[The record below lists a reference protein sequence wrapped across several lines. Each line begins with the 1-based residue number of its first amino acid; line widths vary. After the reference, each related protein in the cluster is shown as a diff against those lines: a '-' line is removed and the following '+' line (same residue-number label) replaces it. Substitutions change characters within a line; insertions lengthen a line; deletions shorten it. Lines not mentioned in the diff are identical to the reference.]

1 MFLNLNKKHMKKI
14 FILAIGLFAA
24 TAASAQ
30 DNIKFGVKA
39 GLNVSDIIKGDGDNN
54 FDTKTKLGFNA
65 GVTVEIPLIAGLAF
79 TPEVLYSQ
87 KGYKLTGNGYEFT
100 QTTNFIDVPIL
111 ASFKLGSAFNIVA
124 GPQVS
129 FLLSTKN
136 KFDSGLGSVEQ
147 TVDEDSDRFKK
158 SLVGGL
164 IGFRYDV
171 NEKFDIHGRYALD
184 FQKNNENGT
193 ENTPEF
199 RNQVFSVGV
208 GIKF

>member
-1 MFLNLNKKHMKKI
+1 MKKI
-14 FILAIGLFAA
+14 IILAVGLFIA
-24 TAASAQ
+24 TAANAQ
-30 DNIKFGVKA
+30 DNIRFGIKA
-39 GLNVSDIIKGDGDNN
+39 GLNVSDIIKGDGNNN
-54 FDTKTKLGFNA
+54 FDTKTKTGFNA
-65 GVTVEIPLIAGLAF
+65 GITLDIPLIAGLAF
-79 TPEVLYSQ
+79 TPEVLYAQ
-87 KGYKLTGNGYEFT
+87 KGYKLTSSVGDFT

-111 ASFKLGSAFNIVA
+111 ASFRLGSAFNIVA

-136 KFDSGLGSVEQ
+136 KFENGFGAVEQ
-147 TVDEDSDRFKK
+147 TEVENDSDRFKK

-171 NEKFDIHGRYALD
+171 NQKFDIHGRYALD

-193 ENTPEF
+193 TSTPEY

-208 GIKF
+208 GVKF

>member
-1 MFLNLNKKHMKKI
+1 MKKI

-193 ENTPEF
+193 ETTPEF

>member
-1 MFLNLNKKHMKKI
+1 MKKI
-14 FILAIGLFAA
+14 FILAMGLFATT
-24 TAASAQ
+24 TAVKAQ
-30 DNIKFGVKA
+30 DIKFGIKA
-39 GLNVSDIIKGDGDNN
+39 GLNVSDIIKGDGNNN
-54 FDTKTKLGFNA
+54 FDTKTKTGFNA
-65 GVTVEIPLIAGLAF
+65 GVTVDIPLIAGLAF

-87 KGYKLTGNGYEFT
+87 KGYKQTYSVGEFT

-111 ASFKLGSAFNIVA
+111 ASFKLGSSFNIVA

-136 KFDSGLGSVEQ
+136 KFENGFGSVEQ
-147 TVDEDSDRFKK
+147 ENVEDDSDRFKK
-158 SLVGGL
+158 SLVGGV

-171 NEKFDIHGRYALD
+171 NDKFDIHGRYALD

-193 ENTPEF
+193 NNTPEF

-208 GIKF
+208 GVKF

>member
-1 MFLNLNKKHMKKI
+1 MKKM
-14 FILAIGLFAA
+14 FILALGLFAA

-30 DNIKFGVKA
+30 DRIKFGVKA
-39 GLNVSDIIKGDGDNN
+39 GLNISDVIKGDGNNN
-54 FDTKTKLGFNA
+54 FDTKTKAGFNA

-79 TPEVLYSQ
+79 TPEVLYAQ
-87 KGYKLTGNGYEFT
+87 KGYKLTSSFGTFT

-111 ASFKLGSAFNIVA
+111 ASFRLGSSFNIVA

-129 FLLSTKN
+129 FLLSTNN
-136 KFDSGLGSVEQ
+136 KFENGFGSVQQNNVEN
-147 TVDEDSDRFKK
+147 DSDRFKK

-171 NEKFDIHGRYALD
+171 NDKFDIHGRYALD
-184 FQKNNENGT
+184 FQKNNENGST
-193 ENTPEF
+193 TTPEY

-208 GIKF
+208 GVKF

>member
-1 MFLNLNKKHMKKI
+1 MKRI
-14 FILAIGLFAA
+14 FILAIGLFMA

-30 DNIKFGVKA
+30 DNIRFGIKG
-39 GLNVSDIIKGDGDNN
+39 GLNIANIIKGDGDNN
-54 FDTKTKLGFNA
+54 FDTKTTTGFNA
-65 GVTVEIPLIAGLAF
+65 GVTLDIPLIAGLAF
-79 TPEVLYSQ
+79 TPEVLYAQ
-87 KGYKLTGNGYEFT
+87 KGYKLNTSLGEFT

-111 ASFKLGSAFNIVA
+111 ASFRLGSSFNIVA

-136 KFDSGLGSVEQ
+136 KFENDFGSVESSYE
-147 TVDEDSDRFKK
+147 EDSDRFKK
-158 SLVGGL
+158 SLVGGV

-171 NEKFDIHGRYALD
+171 NDKFDIHGRYAID

-193 ENTPEF
+193 ERTPEF

-208 GIKF
+208 GVKF

>member
-1 MFLNLNKKHMKKI
+1 M
-14 FILAIGLFAA
+14 
-24 TAASAQ
+24 
-30 DNIKFGVKA
+30 
-39 GLNVSDIIKGDGDNN
+39 
-54 FDTKTKLGFNA
+54 
-65 GVTVEIPLIAGLAF
+65 
-79 TPEVLYSQ
+79 LYSQ
-87 KGYKLTGNGYEFT
+87 KGYKLTSSLGELR
-100 QTTNFIDVPIL
+100 QTTSFIDVPIL
-111 ASFKLGSAFNIVA
+111 ASFRLGSSFNIVA

-136 KFDSGLGSVEQ
+136 KFDNGFGTVEQ
-147 TVDEDSDRFKK
+147 TNVEKDSDRFKK

-164 IGFRYDV
+164 IGFRYDI

-193 ENTPEF
+193 SSTPEF

>member
-1 MFLNLNKKHMKKI
+1 MKKI
-14 FILAIGLFAA
+14 FILAIGLFMAS
-24 TAASAQ
+24 TAANAQ
-30 DNIKFGVKA
+30 GIKFGIKG
-39 GLNVSDIIKGDGDNN
+39 GLNISDIIKDDGNNN
-54 FDTKTKLGFNA
+54 FETKTKPGFNA
-65 GVTVEIPLIAGLAF
+65 GVTLEIPLIAGLAF
-79 TPEVLYSQ
+79 TPEVLYAQ
-87 KGYKLTGNGYEFT
+87 KGYKLTYSGGTEFT

-111 ASFKLGSAFNIVA
+111 ASFKLGSSFNIVA

-136 KFDSGLGSVEQ
+136 KFETGFGTVEE
-147 TVDEDSDRFKK
+147 TRVEDDSDRFKK
-158 SLVGGL
+158 SLVGGV

-171 NEKFDIHGRYALD
+171 NQKFDIHGRYALD

-193 ENTPEF
+193 TSTPEY

>member
-1 MFLNLNKKHMKKI
+1 MKKI
-14 FILAIGLFAA
+14 LILAIGLFVA

-30 DNIKFGVKA
+30 DRIKFGVKA
-39 GLNVSDIIKGDGDNN
+39 GVNLSDIIKGDGNNN
-54 FDTKTKLGFNA
+54 FDTKVKTGFNA

-87 KGYKLTGNGYEFT
+87 KGYKLTSSIGEFR
-100 QTTNFIDVPIL
+100 QTTSFIDVPIL
-111 ASFKLGSAFNIVA
+111 ASFRLGSSFNIVA

-136 KFDSGLGSVEQ
+136 KFINGYGTVEQ
-147 TVDEDSDRFKK
+147 TNVENDSDRFKK
-158 SLVGGL
+158 SLVGGV

-171 NEKFDIHGRYALD
+171 NDKFDIHGRYALD

-193 ENTPEF
+193 SSTPEY
-199 RNQVFSVGV
+199 RNQVFSLGVGV
-208 GIKF
+208 KF